1 MRMLPQRWYIPFSNT
16 IAFFNSTFSHRPQC
30 TLLSP
35 LKFCITVVFFS
46 LGTTALEKMVMQNFG
61 GINKV
66 HYGLCNNDEGGRAKA
81 IKKRNVWMQI
91 C

>member
-1 MRMLPQRWYIPFSNT
+1 M
-16 IAFFNSTFSHRPQC
+16 
-30 TLLSP
+30 
-35 LKFCITVVFFS
+35 VFFS

-66 HYGLCNNDEGGRAKA
+66 HYGLCNNDEGGRAKT

-91 C
+91 NFVKRRKNPLLQTKTNTCGRGVKHRLTLGKNQ